1 MTSWMTRRA
10 RLLLDNL
17 KRLRFHVIGL
27 DKYSK
32 RFLYLLKK
40 QCFLTELYIFPT
52 DKTND
57 NNNDINNNNN
67 NNNINGDNNYNFFNN
82 FNDNNTLY

>member
-17 KRLRFHVIGL
+17 KRLRFHVMGL

-32 RFLYLLKK
+32 RYLYLLKK
-40 QCFLTELYIFPT
+40 QGFLTELYIFST
-52 DKTND
+52 DKTNE
-57 NNNDINNNNN
+57 NNNDTNNTTNNNK
-67 NNNINGDNNYNFFNN
+67 GDNNYNFLNN